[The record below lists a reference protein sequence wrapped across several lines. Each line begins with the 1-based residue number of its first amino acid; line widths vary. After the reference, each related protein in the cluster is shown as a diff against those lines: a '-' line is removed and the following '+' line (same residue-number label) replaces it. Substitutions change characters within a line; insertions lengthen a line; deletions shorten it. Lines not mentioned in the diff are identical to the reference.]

1 MRSRRRGCS
10 PQQEADPGDD
20 EDQGDPRR
28 PASAAGLDG
37 PVPRM
42 GRARLS
48 VPETGAL
55 VIVLA
60 ALFIYFSIA
69 SPFFL
74 NNENLINILQN
85 VAVVGIIACPATLLL
100 ISGQFDL
107 SVGSGVGFAG
117 MLMAVAALAPGT
129 GGVDLPLA
137 MNMTVPSAFVIA
149 VLGTMMIGING
160 FFVTVVGIN
169 ALITTLGT
177 LAVFRGLTKVLG
189 DGQTIRIE
197 GFGALGVERVF
208 GIPLPVYIFAACV
221 VVFWL
226 VLRYTVYGRS
236 LYAIGASPSA
246 ARLAGIRTKR
256 VIFIA
261 FLLSSAGRPR
271 RPHPPLPGGGRLGQ
285 QRVGDRAVRD
295 DGGRPRRRE
304 PVRRPWRSRRH
315 GPGGAH
321 RRGPGQRPHPAQ
333 RAVVLDRG
341 GGAPAAGCRD
351 RRSRARATDARRRLA
366 GRADRP
372 GRHGG
377 THLTVDRQ
385 RVDR

>member
-1 MRSRRRGCS
+1 MTTQEPQPAPAAAPATPAPSGAATVGRSGRG
-10 PQQEADPGDD
+10 
-20 EDQGDPRR
+20 
-28 PASAAGLDG
+28 
-37 PVPRM
+37 
-42 GRARLS
+42 LS

-55 VIVLA
+55 LFVLA

-74 NNENLINILQN
+74 NSENLINILQN

-100 ISGQFDL
+100 IAGQFDL

-149 VLGTMMIGING
+149 VLGTLVIGVLNG
-160 FFVTVVGIN
+160 FFVTIVGIN

-177 LAVFRGLTKVLG
+177 LAIFRGLTKVLG

-197 GFGALGVERVF
+197 GFGELGVLRIA

-221 VVFWL
+221 VIFWL

-261 FLLSSAGRPR
+261 FLLSSLCVALAG
-271 RPHPPLPGGGRLGQ
+271 LIRLSQ
-285 QRVGDRAVRD
+285 VA
-295 DGGRPRRRE
+295 
-304 PVRRPWRSRRH
+304 
-315 GPGGAH
+315 GASVNS
-321 RRGPGQRPHPAQ
+321 GLGIELSVIT
-333 RAVVLDRG
+333 AVVLGGASLSGGRG
-341 GGAPAAGCRD
+341 G
-351 RRSRARATDARRRLA
+351 L
-366 GRADRP
+366 
-372 GRHGG
+372 GG
-377 THLTVDRQ
+377 TVLAVLIVGVLANGLIQLNVPSFWIEVAGGLLLLGAVTVDRI
-385 RVDR
+385 RVRLTKADV